1 MSKEEKERAKANKE
15 SADAKKQEA
24 QHSKTV
30 SQETKKT
37 LDNVKE
43 TGNQYKVIND
53 EFQSYADA
61 INAANLEIQGSTSY
75 LRKAQKEYD
84 GLTSLANKLADNQK
98 EFNEL
103 SVEDLKNIKD
113 KSEERRKEL
122 ALLEDGLKLEEEQLE
137 KDLKK
142 AKVGSAA
149 ARAIESRLEKTRAL
163 LAANADGLV
172 LESSI
177 TKQAQE
183 QLDLEAKIAS
193 KAGLTGSLIK
203 SAEGAMKKL
212 GIESKI
218 VNDAFSEANAEMRKM
233 VIEAHQSGKGVS
245 SASVAAKAEALAN
258 AIFAAQEK
266 FDNAFVSE
274 TDEKICILR
283 PKDYYDLLAGTQ
295 ESGFSVINRDYDG
308 AGSYADGKVLKIGG
322 VTILKTPNLPSTNVA
337 QSGAATGIDYYHYGD
352 FSKTVGVIFSAD
364 AIGVVRLLGL
374 GVQTDY
380 QVERQGT
387 LMVARQSVG
396 IGTLRPECAV
406 ELKIA

>member
-1 MSKEEKERAKANKE
+1 MAALDYSNFGRPGQVNNTGATDAMFLELFSGEVLASFERATVMQGKVRERTISGQKSASFPLIGRASTTGYHAAGTEIEPTSIAHNEQVISIDGLMYASTFVDDFEDMLNHYEVRSAYAKE
-15 SADAKKQEA
+15 LGATLGFTYD
-24 QHSKTV
+24 QH
-30 SQETKKT
+30 
-37 LDNVKE
+37 L
-43 TGNQYKVIND
+43 
-53 EFQSYADA
+53 
-61 INAANLEIQGSTSY
+61 
-75 LRKAQKEYD
+75 LRKLI
-84 GLTSLANKLADNQK
+84 LT
-98 EFNEL
+98 
-103 SVEDLKNIKD
+103 
-113 KSEERRKEL
+113 
-122 ALLEDGLKLEEEQLE
+122 
-137 KDLKK
+137 
-142 AKVGSAA
+142 
-149 ARAIESRLEKTRAL
+149 AR
-163 LAANADGLV
+163 
-172 LESSI
+172 
-177 TKQAQE
+177 
-183 QLDLEAKIAS
+183 
-193 KAGLTGSLIK
+193 
-203 SAEGAMKKL
+203 
-212 GIESKI
+212 
-218 VNDAFSEANAEMRKM
+218 EANALYAADNTQLPAAGGDNQ
-233 VIEAHQSGKGVS
+233 IEDDTFQLTAGDTLTGDAS
-245 SASVAAKAEALAN
+245 SVAAKAEALAN